1 MPRDMFTDVTRPPA
15 RLGSQ
20 AWYTVPASIFTHAA
34 IVAILV
40 IIPLVVNDVM
50 PMPSPSMILVAAPPP
65 LPPPPPVERP
75 TPRPTTQKAVPT
87 APPDPTKAPIVMPDK
102 IAEEVPIPHLPPG
115 VAVTEGPDSRTL
127 GIIGGVP
134 GGVRLPDPPAPA
146 VVKPVRAGGK
156 VKYPEKIR
164 DVRPI
169 YPQIAIINKVE
180 GTVMIEAIIGVDG
193 RVKDARVSRSIPL
206 LDRAALDAVN
216 QWTFSPTLLNDVPVP
231 VIITVTVAFKLQ

>member
-1 MPRDMFTDVTRPPA
+1 MPRDIFTDVTRPPA

-65 LPPPPPVERP
+65 PPPPPEVV
-75 TPRPTTQKAVPT
+75 Q
-87 APPDPTKAPIVMPDK
+87 PPVRATSQPAGVSNPDAAPITVPEK
-102 IAEEVPIPHLPPG
+102 IGEELPTLPSLPNVQGVEKFGPPQAGVVGGPG
-115 VAVTEGPDSRTL
+115 LV
-127 GIIGGVP
+127 GV
-134 GGVRLPDPPAPA
+134 PDPPAPT
-146 VVKPVRAGGK
+146 VVTPIRPGGK
-156 VKYPEKIR
+156 VKYPEKVR

-169 YPQIAIINKVE
+169 YPQIAIAARVE
-180 GTVMIEAIIGVDG
+180 GTVIIEAIIGVDG
-193 RVKDARVSRSIPL
+193 RVKDARVLRSIPL

-216 QWTFSPTLLNDVPVP
+216 QWLFSPTLLNEVPVP

>member
-1 MPRDMFTDVTRPPA
+1 MPRDIFTDVTRPPA

-65 LPPPPPVERP
+65 PPPPPEP
-75 TPRPTTQKAVPT
+75 SAPRPTTQKAVPA
-87 APPDPTKAPIVMPDK
+87 APPDPTKAPFVMPDK
-102 IAEEVPIPHLPPG
+102 IAEEVPIPHIPPG
-115 VAVTEGPDSRTL
+115 VAVTEGPGVAQL
-127 GIIGGVP
+127 GTIGGVTD
-134 GGVRLPDPPAPA
+134 GVRLPDPPAPT
-146 VVKPVRAGGK
+146 VVKPVRPGGK

-169 YPQIAIINKVE
+169 YPQIAILNKVE
-180 GTVMIEAIIGVDG
+180 GTVMIEAMIGVDG
-193 RVKDARVSRSIPL
+193 RVKDARVFRSVPL

-216 QWTFSPTLLNDVPVP
+216 QWIFSPTLLNEVPVP
-231 VIITVTVAFKLQ
+231 VIITITVAFKLQ